1 MRAPNFRAFAVSLT
15 SKAPPVRE
23 FEASGSSGAL
33 RTHNRPATEG
43 MHVSLRADLG
53 NGPDGK
59 VDWEHAAFEHPEP
72 FSWTQFCLEDLVSAR
87 AEGRCGSA
95 LLPVLSIFL
104 RRSFVLQR
112 LRAAAGRKTAGD
124 VEAAH
129 AVTEA
134 CLAVAVS
141 HARGGAWVD
150 LPMVGDDREMY
161 VYHV

>member
-1 MRAPNFRAFAVSLT
+1 MRRLITRSL
-15 SKAPPVRE
+15 SAGRSS
-23 FEASGSSGAL
+23 AWRIWSG
-33 RTHNRPATEG
+33 
-43 MHVSLRADLG
+43 
-53 NGPDGK
+53 
-59 VDWEHAAFEHPEP
+59 PEP
-72 FSWTQFCLEDLVSAR
+72 RGGADPLC
-87 AEGRCGSA
+87 
-95 LLPVLSIFL
+95 LPV
-104 RRSFVLQR
+104 SFISFMKRVVC
-112 LRAAAGRKTAGD
+112 ATRKTAGD

>member
-1 MRAPNFRAFAVSLT
+1 MTTTWAP
-15 SKAPPVRE
+15 
-23 FEASGSSGAL
+23 SGAL

-43 MHVSLRADLG
+43 LHVSLRADLG

-72 FSWTQFCLEDLVSAR
+72 FSWTQFCLEDLVRAR

-95 LLPVLSIFL
+95 LPAVFPSLFEGVS
-104 RRSFVLQR
+104 SCKGCV
-112 LRAAAGRKTAGD
+112 RAVDRKTAGD

-150 LPMVGDDREMY
+150 LPMVGTDREMY
-161 VYHV
+161 VFHV